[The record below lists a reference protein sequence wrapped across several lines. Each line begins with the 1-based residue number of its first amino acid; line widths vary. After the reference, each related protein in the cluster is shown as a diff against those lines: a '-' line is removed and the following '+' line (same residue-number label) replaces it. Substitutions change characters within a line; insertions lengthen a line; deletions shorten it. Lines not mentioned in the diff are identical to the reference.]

1 MIDHR
6 LLDRVQRA
14 ILTRQMFDRHH
25 MAAIHRGEETD
36 AGIDRR
42 IGETIVGQP
51 SDENGAGAAIAFRAA
66 LLRAGQASIKAQKV
80 EERSIGGDIGQG
92 DVPTVQNEPDFAT
105 MRHHRLPLVTPELR
119 EA

>member
-51 SDENGAGAAIAFRAA
+51 SDENGAGAAIARAA
-66 LLRAGQASIKAQKV
+66 AIFGAGQVGRVAQ
-80 EERSIGGDIGQG
+80 R
-92 DVPTVQNEPDFAT
+92 P
-105 MRHHRLPLVTPELR
+105 
-119 EA
+119 